1 MKRAAKLNPLPLV
14 LDSAAPTPL
23 WRQLSLGLRVAIAN
37 GRLGPGAR
45 LPSTRA
51 LARRL
56 QVSRN
61 TVMVAYEDVAA
72 RGLLVGHTGTGSFV
86 ASTARTI
93 APARIWFRD
102 DSGNLLTLGSL
113 G

>member
-1 MKRAAKLNPLPLV
+1 MKRAAKLNAIPLA

-23 WRQLSLGLRVAIAN
+23 WRQLAVGLRLAIAN

-56 QVSRN
+56 DMSRN
-61 TVMVAYEDVAA
+61 TVMAAYEDLAA
-72 RGLLVGHTGTGSFV
+72 RGLLVGHTGAGSFV
-86 ASTARTI
+86 ASTA
-93 APARIWFRD
+93 ARSLPHGSGFRMI
-102 DSGNLLTLGSL
+102 
-113 G
+113 